1 MSFCGANSDLE
12 EPTQFPTRFKHLLR
26 CNRRRSGHQQCVS
39 LQLLGT
45 GEKCDNDIDNKTEVL
60 TPSKMKPQTSVLEP
74 HKADVQQENGEAK
87 YRPNKSH
94 RSQHLSAG
102 HGNDD
107 GAGEEATGTNSRAW
121 AEPVG
126 YYIYMYSYLNVYI
139 YICT

>member
-1 MSFCGANSDLE
+1 
-12 EPTQFPTRFKHLLR
+12 
-26 CNRRRSGHQQCVS
+26 
-39 LQLLGT
+39 
-45 GEKCDNDIDNKTEVL
+45 
-60 TPSKMKPQTSVLEP
+60 MKPQTSVLEP
-74 HKADVQQENGEAK
+74 QKADVQQENGEAK

-126 YYIYMYSYLNVYI
+126 YYIYMYSYLYVYI
-139 YICT
+139 YMYINREREI